1 MKFTF
6 LQFILHLIGLFFTT
20 VPVKK
25 NNLLTKFKEWGPT
38 YEIKFDI
45 TVTKFKDGLSNVFRF
60 VKEET
65 GGRLNK
71 FIRLMI
77 FHSKQEIVF
86 EDNRIGNLQVPIYHQ
101 IPIKKNKKYQ
111 IEIRTIK
118 DPSANANQYKFE
130 ILVDGDYKSKHKI
143 EKSPAP
149 LSDVLLYAS
158 DNDPFDSSLGLLE
171 SFSVSTTKN
180 M

>member
-1 MKFTF
+1 M
-6 LQFILHLIGLFFTT
+6 
-20 VPVKK
+20 PVKK

-45 TVTKFKDGLSNVFRF
+45 NVTKFNDHGWTNVFRF

-65 GGRLNK
+65 G
-71 FIRLMI
+71 FIRLRI
-77 FHSKQEIVF
+77 SRHQKIVF
-86 EDNRIGNLQVPIYHQ
+86 DDTMAGNFPTEYHE

-111 IEIRTIK
+111 IEIRITK
-118 DPSANANQYKFE
+118 DPGATANQYKFE
-130 ILVDGDYKSKHKI
+130 ILVDNHKIKDKKI

-149 LSDVLLYAS
+149 LSDVSLYAS
-158 DNDPFDSSLGLLE
+158 DNEESSFDSSFGLLE

>member
-20 VPVKK
+20 VPVKR
-25 NNLLTKFKEWGPT
+25 NNLLQKFKEWGPT

-45 TVTKFKDGLSNVFRF
+45 TVTKFKDDGWTNVFSF
-60 VKEET
+60 VKEGT
-65 GGRLNK
+65 YK
-71 FIRLMI
+71 FIKLRLLD
-77 FHSKQEIVF
+77 SKQEIVF
-86 EDNRIGNLQVPIYHQ
+86 NDHMVGHFQVPISHN
-101 IPIKKNKKYQ
+101 IPIKKNKKYH

-118 DPSANANQYKFE
+118 DPGATANQYKFE
-130 ILVDGDYKSKHKI
+130 ILVGNDKSKEDKI

-158 DNDPFDSSLGLLE
+158 DNEGSSFDGLLE

>member
-6 LQFILHLIGLFFTT
+6 LQFILHLIGLFFKT

-25 NNLLTKFKEWGPT
+25 NNLLTKFKEWGPI
-38 YEIKFDI
+38 YEIRFDI
-45 TVTKFKDGLSNVFRF
+45 TVTNFFFGWTNVFRF
-60 VKEET
+60 VKEGT
-65 GGRLNK
+65 G
-71 FIRLMI
+71 FIRLRI
-77 FHSKQEIVF
+77 SHLKQEIVF
-86 EDNRIGNLQVPIYHQ
+86 DDNMVGNFPTKYHE

-111 IEIRTIK
+111 IEIRTTK
-118 DPSANANQYKFE
+118 DPDPGATANQYTLE
-130 ILVDGDYKSKHKI
+130 IFVDNKVDKHKKI

-158 DNDPFDSSLGLLE
+158 DDEDSSLDWSHGLLE